1 LGTIFHTS
9 PPRFPIKGGM
19 EECLELVL
27 EISGIKEQISDFNY
41 ELMEGNLII
50 ILPMELIIVPNYL
63 PYKTLLLSD

>member
-1 LGTIFHTS
+1 
-9 PPRFPIKGGM
+9 M